1 MRTMLLIFLA
11 LCGAQPVEGDGSMNK
26 NWRTLSAKEARVIV
40 HKGTERAYSNKYD
53 KFFEQGVYICRR
65 CGAALYRSNDKFDS
79 GCGWPA
85 FDAAVPGAVKA
96 IPDADG
102 RRTEILCSNC
112 GGHLGHVFF
121 GERLTAA
128 NTRHCVN
135 SISMEFVPDQDM
147 RSRFKS
153 AIFAGGCFWGVE
165 YYLQQLRGVITAV
178 SGYTGG
184 ESANPTYESV
194 CAGGTGHIEAV
205 EVLFDPCLT
214 NYERLARTFFEIHDP
229 TQVGGQGPDIGE
241 QYKSVVFYVDN
252 EQKMIAAE
260 LIGLLE
266 KQGYKVVT
274 ELRPAKPFFAAENHH
289 QDYYFRKERKPY
301 CHTPVKRFD

>member
-1 MRTMLLIFLA
+1 MLLIFLVM
-11 LCGAQPVEGDGSMNK
+11 CGAQPVEGDSSMNK
-26 NWRTLSAKEARVIV
+26 GWRELSAEEARVIV
-40 HKGTERAYSNKYD
+40 HKGTERAYSGKYD
-53 KFFEQGVYICRR
+53 KFFEQGIYICRR

-85 FDAAVPGAVKA
+85 FDSAVPGAVKP

-102 RRTEILCSNC
+102 RRTEILCSKC

-135 SISMEFVPDQDM
+135 SISMEFVPYQDM

-184 ESANPTYESV
+184 KSANPTYESV
-194 CAGGTGHIEAV
+194 CTGGTGHIEAV
-205 EVLFDPCLT
+205 EVLFDPRLT
-214 NYERLARTFFEIHDP
+214 DYEQLARTFFEIHDP

-241 QYKSVVFYVDN
+241 QYKSVVFYADS
-252 EQKMIAAE
+252 EQKRIAAE
-260 LIGLLE
+260 LIGLLK
-266 KQGYKVVT
+266 KQGYKVAT
-274 ELRPAKPFFAAENHH
+274 ELRPAKPFFAAENRH